1 MIKDPIAVPTRTSG
15 PFFFLML
22 LWATLDEEEL
32 WKPEDSGFLKPDF
45 SLILLPSE
53 GKKSQDLAWPR
64 FPTGNFGYL
73 TVIHFGEVG
82 R

>member
-1 MIKDPIAVPTRTSG
+1 
-15 PFFFLML
+15 ML

-53 GKKSQDLAWPR
+53 GKKSQDLA
-64 FPTGNFGYL
+64 
-73 TVIHFGEVG
+73 
-82 R
+82 